1 MSATVLRG
9 AGYTAERAWGST
21 VVATFGDIEASVHW
35 TDAGYPWHANDG
47 DELFVV
53 LAGTVD
59 MHWRPP
65 GGPVQVAT
73 LEAGDLWSGKAGIEH
88 RAVPRGQARVLVME
102 TPLADTLVDAG

>member
-1 MSATVLRG
+1 MSARVLRG
-9 AGYTAERAWGST
+9 GAFTADRAWGST

-59 MHWRPP
+59 MHWRQP
-65 GGPVQVAT
+65 GGPADVAT
-73 LEAGDLWSGKAGIEH
+73 LGPGDVWSGVAGIEH
-88 RAVPRGQARVLVME
+88 RAVPRGEARVLVME
-102 TPLADTLVDAG
+102 TPFADTLVDAG